1 MKVTTET
8 SITLYQCETC
18 ERYFESD
25 DAIRSH
31 QDAFRLLHKFDPEID
46 EHDGQPWVTVT
57 LRVGDV
63 HRGRAW
69 FRVLG
74 FDVDEDG
81 AVWTYGNSGL
91 TTGEVS
97 LCPRGLAGHLSGD
110 REMGQS
116 AGLSD
121 ARAFAAALALE
132 LDSDDPTYC
141 LREHLHN
148 RELAYA
154 MRQES
159 DQRMQAEMCWLSS
172 AIAVFAAQLP
182 KSKSEFKP

>member
-1 MKVTTET
+1 MNTPADTAA
-8 SITLYQCETC
+8 SITLYQCGTC
-18 ERYFESD
+18 GRYFDSET
-25 DAIRSH
+25 AIRAH
-31 QDAFRLLHKFDPEID
+31 QDAFQLLHGFDPEID
-46 EHDGQPWVTVT
+46 EHDGEPWVTVT

-63 HRGRAW
+63 HRGCAW

-74 FDVDEDG
+74 FDTDEDG
-81 AVWTYGNSGL
+81 VVWTHGNSGL
-91 TTGEVS
+91 ATGEVS

-121 ARAFAAALALE
+121 ARTFAAALALE

-154 MRQES
+154 IRQES
-159 DQRMQAEMCWLSS
+159 DQRMQTEMCWLSS
-172 AIAVFAAQLP
+172 AIAVFAAQR
-182 KSKSEFKP
+182 SSSHD